1 MEQTL
6 KPQSTT
12 EELQRRNRELS
23 VLNEIAQALNREV
36 DLQQS
41 LQTALSM
48 VAKLLDL
55 ETGWLFL
62 MREGTNRAYLA
73 ASQDLPP
80 GLANKPRRM
89 TGSCYCLRT
98 YRKGD
103 MDGAAN
109 VNVVTCSRLE
119 DLVDGTNGLA
129 YHASIPLYARG
140 KKLGVLNV
148 ASRDWR
154 GLSPED
160 LRLLYTVGDLVSIA
174 IERARLFER
183 SAQTGVVE
191 ERNRLAREIH
201 DTLAQGLS
209 AIALQLETA
218 DALLESGAAP
228 DRAQQAIKHALA
240 LTHSN
245 LEEARRSVLDLRSA
259 LLEERTLADALLAL
273 AEERKRGHER
283 NEQAEPR
290 RGHPQVKVAI
300 KGGSK
305 TLPLRVEAGLY
316 RVAQEALNNVIRHAN
331 AKQATIQLV
340 TLRDEVRLIV
350 EDDGKGFDTS
360 LVYRSNGHYGLI
372 GINERVKLLGGTMRL
387 ESSPGTGTRLEVT
400 VPLEG
405 K

>member
-6 KPQSTT
+6 RDRSTT
-12 EELQRRNRELS
+12 EELQRRNRELAI
-23 VLNEIAQALNREV
+23 LNAIAQALNQEV
-36 DLQQS
+36 DLDCALHTGLS
-41 LQTALSM
+41 RVAELLDLQTAW
-48 VAKLLDL
+48 V
-55 ETGWLFL
+55 FL
-62 MREGTNRAYLA
+62 NVEGSRRFALA
-73 ASQDLPP
+73 AAENLPRA
-80 GLANKPRRM
+80 LASRPRRM
-89 TGSCYCLRT
+89 QGSCECLDT

-103 MDGAAN
+103 LTGAAN
-109 VNVVTCSRLE
+109 VNVITCSRLKE
-119 DLVDGTNGLA
+119 LVDGTDGLR
-129 YHASIPLYARG
+129 YHASIPLYAHG

-148 ASRDWR
+148 ASQDWR
-154 GLSPED
+154 ELSPED
-160 LRLLYTVGDLVSIA
+160 LRLLQIVGDLASIA
-174 IERARLFER
+174 IERARLFAK
-183 SAQTGVVE
+183 SAQIGAVE

-259 LLEERTLADALLAL
+259 PLEERTLADALVAL
-273 AEERKRGHER
+273 AEERKSDRGL
-283 NEQAEPR
+283 NAKQKL
-290 RGHPQVKVAI
+290 QVKAVI

-305 TLPLRVEAGLY
+305 VLPLPVEAALY
-316 RVAQEALNNVIRHAN
+316 RVAQEALNNVIRHAS

-340 TLRDEVRLIV
+340 TLRDEVRLTV

-360 LVYRSNGHYGLI
+360 QCYPRDGHYGLV

-387 ESSPGTGTRLEVT
+387 ESSPGTGTRIEVT

-405 K
+405 KR